1 MDVYH
6 KILVKV
12 FEITGGKEN
21 SEVDLTDLLKRE
33 GFYANIESINDFL
46 CSEGWMVAGSR
57 KHTVRITHWGV
68 AEAKRTLADTT
79 DVGSV
84 IAKDAERLLKDS
96 REMIIMLEEFSASA
110 SKDKFSVIEK
120 RFAEL
125 SSIISR
131 IAAKF

>member
-12 FEITGGKEN
+12 FEI
-21 SEVDLTDLLKRE
+21 
-33 GFYANIESINDFL
+33 
-46 CSEGWMVAGSR
+46 
-57 KHTVRITHWGV
+57 
-68 AEAKRTLADTT
+68 
-79 DVGSV
+79 
-84 IAKDAERLLKDS
+84 
-96 REMIIMLEEFSASA
+96 MLEEFSASP